1 MPTEQEAIANLTEG
15 EDRWLQLW
23 SFHVNTLD
31 QKASIIVTLDGIL
44 LALTASFLGTAL
56 SHSFP
61 LVAGTLFG
69 ASTVLV
75 LFSAGACT
83 RVAWVP
89 FFSSKMIAEAG
100 SIGGA
105 YNHMI
110 KSRACKTKYLH
121 HAIIRLLGGSD
132 RIRSH
137 NTDPNGTDLDYSVH
151 ATSEGGKWEV

>member
-1 MPTEQEAIANLTEG
+1 MPNEQEIIANLTEG

-56 SHSFP
+56 SHTPFP
-61 LVAGTLFG
+61 IEASALFG

-83 RVAWVP
+83 RVAWIP
-89 FFSSKMIAEAG
+89 FFSSKIIAESG
-100 SIGGA
+100 GMGGA
-105 YNHMI
+105 YPHLI
-110 KSRACKTKYLH
+110 KSRTRKMKYLH
-121 HAIIRLLGGSD
+121 LAIILLLAALTG
-132 RIRSH
+132 
-137 NTDPNGTDLDYSVH
+137 YA
-151 ATSEGGKWEV
+151 ATILILLAQL

>member
-23 SFHVNTLD
+23 SFHVSTLD
-31 QKASIIVTLDGIL
+31 QKANIVTLDGIL
-44 LALTASFLGTAL
+44 LALTASFSGTAL
-56 SHSFP
+56 SHSIP
-61 LVAGTLFG
+61 LIASALFG

-83 RVAWVP
+83 RVAWVK

-105 YNHMI
+105 Y
-110 KSRACKTKYLH
+110 KY
-121 HAIIRLLGGSD
+121 D
-132 RIRSH
+132 RVPSSQ
-137 NTDPNGTDLDYSVH
+137 D
-151 ATSEGGKWEV
+151 

>member
-1 MPTEQEAIANLTEG
+1 MPTEQEAIANVSEG

-56 SHSFP
+56 SHTFP
-61 LVAGTLFG
+61 LIASTLFG

-89 FFSSKMIAEAG
+89 FFSSTVIARAG
-100 SIGGA
+100 SVGGA
-105 YNHMI
+105 YPDMI
-110 KSRACKTKYLH
+110 RSRARKTKYLH
-121 HAIIRLLGGSD
+121 LAIILLLGALTG
-132 RIRSH
+132 
-137 NTDPNGTDLDYSVH
+137 YA
-151 ATSEGGKWEV
+151 ATILILLAQI

>member
-23 SFHVNTLD
+23 SFHVSTLD
-31 QKASIIVTLDGIL
+31 QKANIIVTLDGIL

-56 SHSFP
+56 SHSIP
-61 LVAGTLFG
+61 LVVSTLFG

-83 RVAWVP
+83 RVAWVR

-100 SIGGA
+100 SIRGA
-105 YNHMI
+105 YTQMI
-110 KSRACKTKYLH
+110 ESRARKTRYLH
-121 HAIIRLLGGSD
+121 LAIPLILGALLGYFPT
-132 RIRSH
+132 IPILLAH
-137 NTDPNGTDLDYSVH
+137 V
-151 ATSEGGKWEV
+151 

>member
-1 MPTEQEAIANLTEG
+1 MPNEQEIIANLTEG

-61 LVAGTLFG
+61 FPPGASALFG

-89 FFSSKMIAEAG
+89 FFSSKVIAEAG
-100 SIGGA
+100 GIGGA
-105 YNHMI
+105 YPHLLR
-110 KSRACKTKYLH
+110 SRTRKTKYLH
-121 HAIIRLLGGSD
+121 IAIILLLGALTG
-132 RIRSH
+132 
-137 NTDPNGTDLDYSVH
+137 YA
-151 ATSEGGKWEV
+151 ATILILLAQL

>member
-1 MPTEQEAIANLTEG
+1 MPNEQEVIANLTEG

-56 SHSFP
+56 SHTFP
-61 LVAGTLFG
+61 IVASTLFG

-89 FFSSKMIAEAG
+89 FFSSKVIAEAG
-100 SIGGA
+100 GMGGA
-105 YNHMI
+105 YPHLLR
-110 KSRACKTKYLH
+110 SRTRKMKYLH
-121 HAIIRLLGGSD
+121 LAIILLLGALTG
-132 RIRSH
+132 
-137 NTDPNGTDLDYSVH
+137 YA
-151 ATSEGGKWEV
+151 ATILILLAQL

>member
-23 SFHVNTLD
+23 SFHVSTLD
-31 QKASIIVTLDGIL
+31 QKANIIVTLDGIL

-56 SHSFP
+56 SHSIP
-61 LVAGTLFG
+61 LVVSTLFG

-83 RVAWVP
+83 RVAWVR

-100 SIGGA
+100 SIRGA
-105 YNHMI
+105 YTQMI
-110 KSRACKTKYLH
+110 ESRARKTRYLH
-121 HAIIRLLGGSD
+121 LAIILLLGALTG
-132 RIRSH
+132 
-137 NTDPNGTDLDYSVH
+137 YA
-151 ATSEGGKWEV
+151 ATILILLAQI

>member
-1 MPTEQEAIANLTEG
+1 MPNEQEIIANLTEG

-56 SHSFP
+56 SHTPFP
-61 LVAGTLFG
+61 WEASTLFG

-83 RVAWVP
+83 RVAWIP
-89 FFSSKMIAEAG
+89 FFSSKVIAEAG
-100 SIGGA
+100 GMGGA
-105 YNHMI
+105 YPHLL
-110 KSRACKTKYLH
+110 KSRSRKMKYLH
-121 HAIIRLLGGSD
+121 LAIILLLAALTG
-132 RIRSH
+132 
-137 NTDPNGTDLDYSVH
+137 YA
-151 ATSEGGKWEV
+151 ATILFLLAQL

>member
-1 MPTEQEAIANLTEG
+1 MPTEQEAIAKLTGG
-15 EDRWLQLW
+15 EDRWHQPW
-23 SFHVNTLD
+23 SFHINTLD

-44 LALTASFLGTAL
+44 LALTTSFLGTAL

-61 LVAGTLFG
+61 ILASTLFG

-89 FFSSKMIAEAG
+89 FFSSKMIAQAG

-105 YNHMI
+105 YPDMI
-110 KSRACKTKYLH
+110 KSRARKTKYLH
-121 HAIIRLLGGSD
+121 LAIILLLGALTG
-132 RIRSH
+132 
-137 NTDPNGTDLDYSVH
+137 YA
-151 ATSEGGKWEV
+151 ATILILLAQI

>member
-23 SFHVNTLD
+23 SSHIGALD

-61 LVAGTLFG
+61 VVASTLFG
-69 ASTVLV
+69 VSTVLV

-89 FFSSKMIAEAG
+89 FFSSRIIAEAG
-100 SIGGA
+100 NMTCA
-105 YNHMI
+105 YPHLL
-110 KSRACKTKYLH
+110 KSRSRKMRYLH
-121 HAIIRLLGGSD
+121 LAILLLLGALTG
-132 RIRSH
+132 
-137 NTDPNGTDLDYSVH
+137 YA
-151 ATSEGGKWEV
+151 ATILLLLAQP

>member
-23 SFHVNTLD
+23 GSHVSGLD

-56 SHSFP
+56 SRSFP
-61 LVAGTLFG
+61 VVASTLFG
-69 ASTVLV
+69 TSTVLV

-83 RVAWVP
+83 RVTWVP

-100 SIGGA
+100 NIAGA
-105 YNHMI
+105 YSHML
-110 KSRACKTKYLH
+110 KSRSRKTKYLH
-121 HAIIRLLGGSD
+121 LAIILLLGALTG
-132 RIRSH
+132 
-137 NTDPNGTDLDYSVH
+137 YA
-151 ATSEGGKWEV
+151 ATILILLAQL

>member
-1 MPTEQEAIANLTEG
+1 VPTEQEAIANLTEG

-61 LVAGTLFG
+61 IVAGTLFG

-121 HAIIRLLGGSD
+121 HAIIRLLGALTG
-132 RIRSH
+132 
-137 NTDPNGTDLDYSVH
+137 YA
-151 ATSEGGKWEV
+151 ATIQILLAQI